1 MGFNDDDTG
10 DIVNV
15 LVNDTDVND
24 DEIVNALDNDK
35 DDNDNDDD
43 TGDTVSGY
51 TTFTG
56 MFMTMMMIQ

>member
-15 LVNDTDVND
+15 LVNDKDVND
-24 DEIVNALDNDK
+24 DEIVNALNNDK
-35 DDNDNDDD
+35 DDNDIDDD

-56 MFMTMMMIQ
+56 MLMTMMMIQ